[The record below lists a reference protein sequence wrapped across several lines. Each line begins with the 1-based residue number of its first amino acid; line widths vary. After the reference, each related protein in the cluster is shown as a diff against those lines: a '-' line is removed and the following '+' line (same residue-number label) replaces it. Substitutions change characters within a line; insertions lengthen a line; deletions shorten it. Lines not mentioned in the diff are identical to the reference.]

1 MNDLK
6 VLRWTGAFGVA
17 SIALILVAQPL
28 WFIGGTVPRLE
39 DTVKFS
45 EYVTRNN
52 AIILTRSLADTLII
66 ACFLVF
72 LVGFRHLIRR
82 ARPDYEWASMLV
94 FVAGL
99 VFAMLTLVGDA
110 LAGGAALDTVGGK
123 AEPVVV
129 RALWEGS
136 IPAFGYIGLIIM
148 ALFMASAGYTILATA
163 ALPRWTG
170 WVAYAGAIGNLVAAP
185 AIYAGA
191 NVTGFYTA
199 DGLVSL
205 LSELPFLIWA
215 LSASILMIIVKR
227 EVVAPTLRERGLREA
242 G

>member
-6 VLRWTGAFGVA
+6 VRRFTGAFGVA
-17 SIALILVAQPL
+17 SIALILLAQPL
-28 WFIGGTVPRLE
+28 WFVGGTAPRLE
-39 DTVKFS
+39 DTIQFS
-45 EYVTRNN
+45 EYVSRNHG
-52 AIILTRSLADTLII
+52 IILTRTIADTLII

-72 LVGFRHLIRR
+72 LVGLRHLIRQ

-94 FVAGL
+94 FTAGL
-99 VFAMLTLVGDA
+99 VFAMLTLLGDT
-110 LAGGAALDTVGGK
+110 LAGGAALDTVSGQ
-123 AEPVVV
+123 ADPAVV

-136 IPAFGYIGLIIM
+136 IPAFGAIGLIIM
-148 ALFMASAGYTILATA
+148 ALFMASAGYAILASA

-170 WVAYAGAIGNLVAAP
+170 WVAYVSAVGNLVAAP

-191 NVTGFYTA
+191 NATGFYTA

-215 LSASILMIIVKR
+215 LSASIFMIIMKR
-227 EVVAPTLRERGLREA
+227 EVVASTLREREL
-242 G
+242 

>member
-6 VLRWTGAFGVA
+6 VQRWTGAFGVA

-28 WFIGGTVPRLE
+28 WFMGGTAPRLE
-39 DTVKFS
+39 DTMQFS
-45 EYVTRNN
+45 EYVARNN
-52 AIILTRSLADTLII
+52 GIILTRMIADTLII

-72 LVGFRHLIRR
+72 LVGLRHLIRL

-94 FVAGL
+94 LTTGL

-129 RALWEGS
+129 RTLWEGS
-136 IPAFGYIGLIIM
+136 ISAFGAMGLIIM
-148 ALFMASAGYTILATA
+148 ALFMASAGYAILTTR

-170 WVAYAGAIGNLVAAP
+170 WFACAGAICNLVAVP
-185 AIYAGA
+185 AIYAGTNA
-191 NVTGFYTA
+191 TGFYTA

-205 LSELPFLIWA
+205 MSELPFLIWA
-215 LSASILMIIVKR
+215 WPPAFR
-227 EVVAPTLRERGLREA
+227 
-242 G
+242 